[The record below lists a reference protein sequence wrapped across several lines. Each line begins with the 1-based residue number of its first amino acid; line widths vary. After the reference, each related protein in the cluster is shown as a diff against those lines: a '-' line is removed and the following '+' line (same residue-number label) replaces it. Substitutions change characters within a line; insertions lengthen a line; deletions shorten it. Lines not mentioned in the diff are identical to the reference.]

1 MKKIFSIFIFIL
13 LLTTN
18 IAIAQE
24 EQLPDP
30 GILPDSPLYGLK
42 KAAEAVGTFFTFGQE
57 KKAERMLQLAEKRLA
72 EAEAVGKEGKKT
84 AADKAIK
91 GYQKAI
97 ENAQIHARNA
107 ERKAEVLEKV
117 AEKTS
122 KHLSI
127 LDKIKDK
134 VPEQVKEAITKAK
147 EASMNEQKKALRAL
161 SEDKPEKAA
170 EINIKAAKDRLKR
183 AKEKAEAG
191 ESEDVE
197 EALEEYDEMTELSKE
212 LAEKDA
218 EAAED
223 IAEDLNEQLLELDE
237 IEDAAPEDV
246 KEKVKEKKSSSLE
259 KQRDSLRSLAKDKPE
274 KAAEIYSKAAEAR
287 LNRAKEKAD
296 ENEIEEVE
304 NEVEEFD
311 KLANFGNEISQIA
324 QGLGKDTTTVD
335 QLVARATTRH
345 LEVLAEVY
353 EKVPE
358 QAKAAIL
365 SVIERAME
373 KSVKGRETAV
383 EALKKKDALGDISE
397 EVPKYV
403 SDKIP
408 EKIKEKIGIK
418 GKSETVGKP
427 KEVAAPEIIP
437 EETTETPTGTLL
449 MQMTDAPPEL
459 NITKAL
465 VNISDVEVHFAGVDE
480 EGWFTVVEEA
490 KTFDLIAIEDVKE
503 FLGTA
508 ELSVGKYTQIRLN
521 IIEALVTINGTEYD
535 LTIPSKTVKLVKAF
549 NIEPN
554 ETTTLTLDF
563 DAQES
568 IHSAG
573 KDKYIM
579 RPTIKV
585 IQE

>member
-1 MKKIFSIFIFIL
+1 ML
-13 LLTTN
+13 L
-18 IAIAQE
+18 
-24 EQLPDP
+24 
-30 GILPDSPLYGLK
+30 
-42 KAAEAVGTFFTFGQE
+42 
-57 KKAERMLQLAEKRLA
+57 LAEKRLA
-72 EAEAVGKEGKKT
+72 EAEAVGEQGKKT

-107 ERKAEVLEKV
+107 ERKAEVLERV

-134 VPEQVKEAITKAK
+134 VPEQAKEAIIKAK
-147 EASMNEQKKALRAL
+147 EVSINEQKKALRAL

-191 ESEDVE
+191 ESDDVE
-197 EALEEYDEMTELSKE
+197 EALEEYEEMTELSKE

-223 IAEDLNEQLLELDE
+223 IANDFNEQLLELDE
-237 IEDAAPEDV
+237 IEDIVPEEV

-274 KAAEIYSKAAEAR
+274 KATEIYSKAAEAR

-296 ENEIEEVE
+296 GDEVEEVK

-383 EALKKKDALGDISE
+383 ESLKKKDALGDISE
-397 EVPKYV
+397 EVPKSV

-418 GKSETVGKP
+418 SEPETVGKL
-427 KEVAAPEIIP
+427 KEVAAPATVSEKATEAPAKKTAEAATGEVAAPVTVP
-437 EETTETPTGTLL
+437 EVVAEAPTGTGTLL
-449 MQMTDAPPEL
+449 MQITDAPPEL

-465 VNISDVEVHFAGVDE
+465 VTISDVEVHLAGADE
-480 EGWFTVVEEA
+480 GGWFTVVEEA

-508 ELSVGKYTQIRLN
+508 ELSAGKYTQIRLN
-521 IIEALVTINGTEYD
+521 INEALVTINGTEYD
-535 LTIPSKTVKLVKAF
+535 LTIPSKTIKLVKSF

-554 ETTTLTLDF
+554 GTTTLTLDF